1 MGISQQSIRER
12 FNLARPNEATGAFFW
27 LSVFFLVY
35 STRPEDWIP
44 GLSYIPL
51 AKISVVFAVVA
62 LFLAMGRTRRKLKD
76 LPRESKYLLAL
87 ILLML
92 LFAPLSPVW
101 KGGALLRALDFAK
114 VYIGWVLTYLLVTS
128 LERLRRLI
136 LIQSVSVALVA
147 LISIF
152 NGSSQLRLHGVL
164 NGIYGNPNDLA
175 FAIVLTIPLILLL
188 LLTSGNV
195 IQKMLWAAAIVVM
208 LYTLFLTASRAGFVD
223 LVISSSVALWFFG
236 VKGKRPALIFTSAL
250 VGVLLLVM
258 AGRHLGERWIAITGT
273 DIDSSDKMTAY
284 FTYQERK
291 FLMVKAVDGILHYP
305 LTGVGTGVFPAYSGH
320 WKTVHMTYLQI
331 AVEAGLPA
339 LVLYLL
345 FFGAGFRK
353 LRELLRKPDP
363 KSEITMFAWAL
374 YCSLLGFA
382 VGACFAPEA
391 YQFFPYFT
399 VAYISALAATAREQQ
414 TDAEG
419 VASVPAPSGLKF
431 AQKYGKYGQTRP
443 VHLVR

>member
-1 MGISQQSIRER
+1 MTITSQAIRER
-12 FNLARPNEATGAFFW
+12 IKLNEATGAFFW
-27 LSVFFLVY
+27 LSAFFLVY

-51 AKISVVFAVVA
+51 AKISVVFALIA
-62 LFLAMGRTRRKLKD
+62 LFMAMGRTRRKLKD
-76 LPRESKYLLAL
+76 LPRESKYLLAM
-87 ILLML
+87 IVLML

-101 KGGALLRALDFAK
+101 KGGAVLRALDFAK
-114 VYIGWVLTYLLVTS
+114 VYIGWVLTYLLVTN
-128 LERLRRLI
+128 LDRLRRLI

-147 LISIF
+147 LISTVK
-152 NGSSQLRLHGVL
+152 GSSQLRLHGVL

-188 LLTSGNV
+188 LLTSKNV
-195 IQKMLWAAAIVVM
+195 IQKMLWAGAMVMM
-208 LYTLFLTASRAGFVD
+208 LYTLFLTASRAGFID
-223 LVISSSVALWFFG
+223 LVISASVALWFFG
-236 VKGKRPALIFTSAL
+236 VKGKRPQLIFASAL
-250 VGVLLLVM
+250 VGVLLLVV
-258 AGRHLGERWIAITGT
+258 AGRHLGERWVAITGSN
-273 DIDSSDKMTAY
+273 IDSSERITAY
-284 FTYQERK
+284 STYVERK
-291 FLMVKAVDGILHYP
+291 FLMVKAVQGILHYP

-331 AVEAGLPA
+331 AVEAGLPV

-353 LRELLRKPDP
+353 LRELLHKPDP

-382 VGACFAPEA
+382 IGACFAPEA

-399 VAYISALAATAREQQ
+399 VAYISALAATVQEKEKEEEV
-414 TDAEG
+414 AEMD
-419 VASVPAPSGLKF
+419 PSYSSLRLAK
-431 AQKYGKYGQTRP
+431 KYGNYRQSRP

>member
-12 FNLARPNEATGAFFW
+12 FNVAKPNEARGAFFW
-27 LSVFFLVY
+27 LSAFFLVY

-87 ILLML
+87 IVLML

-114 VYIGWVLTYLLVTS
+114 VYIGWVLTYLLVTN

-152 NGSSQLRLHGVL
+152 KGSSQLRLHGVL

-188 LLTSGNV
+188 LLTSGNI

-223 LVISSSVALWFFG
+223 LVISASVALWFFG

-284 FTYQERK
+284 WTYQERK

-305 LTGVGTGVFPAYSGH
+305 LTGVGTGVFPAYSRH

-399 VAYISALAATAREQQ
+399 VAYISALSATVREQQ
-414 TDAEG
+414 MDAEG
-419 VASVPAPSGLKF
+419 AASVPAPFGLRF
-431 AQKYGKYGQTRP
+431 AKKYGKYGQTRP